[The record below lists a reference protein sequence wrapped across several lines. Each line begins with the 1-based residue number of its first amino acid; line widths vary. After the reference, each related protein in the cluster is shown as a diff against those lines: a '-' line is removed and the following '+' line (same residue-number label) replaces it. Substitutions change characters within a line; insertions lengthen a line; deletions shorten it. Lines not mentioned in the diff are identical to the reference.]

1 MRRLGGRKVARRS
14 VPDKSVFATSVPTY
28 KVTFHTNGSAPKTEE
43 HYVDPA
49 SGSRNNAVPLDT
61 APEMS
66 VDVPP
71 DGPFFPFLDTS
82 EEASG
87 AIPAYE
93 TTTPCDE
100 KGETKTRQSVNHMN
114 ELKAQEAVFLRILLS
129 LHYSSQLL
137 TPCRCGTDKH
147 VRKVGCS
154 DCMQPELLCRQ
165 CWVNKHRTMPTHW
178 ALVWNATECFF
189 EKYDFCRVMKNSS
202 IGLGHYGAQC
212 PDADLAHTF
221 TLVDRNGIH
230 ATALTFCRCK
240 TSDGQRGAP
249 EFQQLL
255 QAGIFPGS
263 VTNPKMGY
271 TLGLLEYYRQMR
283 SQGKGSAYNFVRV
296 LQRMADPFFSG
307 SVPTDRPY
315 PNRPL
320 GHLGLQCAACPERGV
335 NMPLLVNVPRY
346 LLHLISQF
354 NTLDGNFKANLF
366 FKRDDGSDIALTDG
380 KMYFPRQ
387 AEFEAIA
394 RTYVI
399 PEEDKEVPCKAHIGA
414 IRHQGQV
421 KYGNTALS
429 GVIAS
434 ACDHTVV
441 GSFVDMIKGEAFAL
455 GTYAQREHAR
465 HTNSPPHGPATATPT
480 VFSYDS
486 WCSFVINMVKRA
498 IALFPETWL
507 HTLLAMAEGQI
518 PADHIN
524 GHGVDCQ
531 ALWQAVYFAC
541 RGHFHGETAEMLW
554 AFLNPLGSSTR
565 QMTGAARHDIINF
578 VIDAWNTLKVLRQAE
593 LLAEE
598 QLDALCLFE
607 LHMAVV
613 EDLSRQ
619 HATEVVGWSRLSR
632 RTTKSAG
639 GTLRSVYQH
648 ESTKGTPF
656 NVDVYSKLIGPVL
669 TIENVLASMLA
680 EEEQKSTREDGHKAR
695 TPVAKWIHDGMS
707 IERQQVLIIALLKN
721 HHIPRE
727 SAWYL
732 PALDIDEPELT
743 AIQLRSYRM
752 KHGQRA
758 ATGLDTNDEDTQLR
772 EAEIQLRCS
781 EANSG
786 ILAVQAASLALSAV
800 NKARDL
806 DYRGQ
811 MGITRSQLE
820 RPEGAPDED
829 VRNHHCPGHA
839 EEGDTPTS
847 RKGGLALIRWDG
859 LVPAER
865 DHDIAR
871 SRGSNIVTTK
881 RGACRRRR
889 TEATRWY
896 SDPEAFRFYQV
907 CAGTQTS
914 QGHRSRRLLR
924 WSRRLPRPRT
934 ATVAWT
940 CRHPAKQKQKQ
951 AKKQRGKK
959 KEKTDGWIWLESL
972 TRGRNLGA
980 DKMAEYKTESDRVQW
995 FRAEAEMYRWLEQYE
1010 HKHAEL
1016 MRVIERFR
1024 RDGEVWTGLGDRE
1037 EERNSGPNGAATFA
1051 RMQTAMYNRLEHTA
1065 KVIFKSAESGAH
1077 HDWVSATTFDELVI
1091 KIYGWRDVVF
1101 KWMDDMS
1108 IQGFLV
1114 AAVSYVIQSETLYV
1128 RWVTC
1133 VCPPCLKTALA
1144 AWSCWSSWHS
1154 HRACTHLSLAGLELE
1169 YSILSEDE
1177 ARKDGG
1183 KKKRK
1188 RLARGRSTRTASL
1201 PRPSPSVYLLPLP
1214 CTSLRCPRLP
1224 AMLVPHLSRP
1234 SHYLPSPHRSA
1245 PLSLPLVVPPHTASF
1260 REKDRTQLHPS
1271 IASRTISPK
1280 ALSLMSPADLANQAD
1295 EERDQAGGGG
1305 SARALDPGEAR
1316 RAACETHAQGAR
1328 ERRVRGGGVT
1338 RGAGTGTGGGEVC
1351 VGASSTA
1358 TDEGA
1363 HDERVCPAR
1372 VASHASPA
1380 RADGR
1385 RAAGSASAES
1395 GFLSARA
1402 IRPILILLPPH
1413 SPTSLAPT
1421 QLHPTSVGCLKPWW
1435 LHLAPLL
1442 VHQQLQLSLCSK
1454 AVLAA
1459 FSSFPPSLGSEGE
1472 GSDYIVARCNNQDV
1486 DAYRRGEMTGRKL
1499 LSCCVLKVGH
1509 SSRMETHQTEYRG
1522 CDEDATQTHVW
1533 ICHYIVQRRCYAER
1547 FLHLLAFR
1555 EGGVRDVRR
1564 CPCGVFHR
1572 EYFNFPSIGGL
1583 ANLESMLVKVL
1594 HAMREGV
1601 HRIYQSNKNL
1611 KSRSENFKT
1620 CATSSPVG
1628 LEVVEREL

>member
-1 MRRLGGRKVARRS
+1 
-14 VPDKSVFATSVPTY
+14 
-28 KVTFHTNGSAPKTEE
+28 
-43 HYVDPA
+43 
-49 SGSRNNAVPLDT
+49 
-61 APEMS
+61 MS

-71 DGPFFPFLDTS
+71 DGPFLPFLDTS

-100 KGETKTRQSVNHMN
+100 KGETKTQQSVNHMN

-178 ALVWNATECFF
+178 ALVWNATERFF
-189 EKYDFCRVMKNSS
+189 KKYDFCRVMKNSS

-255 QAGIFPGS
+255 QAGVFPGS
-263 VTNPKMGY
+263 VTNPKTGY

-283 SQGKGSAYNFVRV
+283 SQGKGSAYNFA
-296 LQRMADPFFSG
+296 ADYIYMITHILHACNTDIYANFLVITRYHQHLDIIMRRRHAHGVDDPLPG
-307 SVPTDRPY
+307 ETDRLY

-387 AEFEAIA
+387 AEFEVIA

-434 ACDHTVV
+434 ACDHTVA

-455 GTYAQREHAR
+455 GTD
-465 HTNSPPHGPATATPT
+465 TNCFQLRQLVFVRDQHGQAG
-480 VFSYDS
+480 D
-486 WCSFVINMVKRA
+486 RA
-498 IALFPETWL
+498 FPEETWL

-578 VIDAWNTLKVLRQAE
+578 VIDTWNTLKVLRQAE

-598 QLDALCLFE
+598 RLDALRLFE

-648 ESTKGTPF
+648 ESTK
-656 NVDVYSKLIGPVL
+656 VL

-680 EEEQKSTREDGHKAR
+680 EEEQKSTHEDGHKAR

-721 HHIPRE
+721 HREHPLQETWATITKLRDTLNVNLKTFRE
-727 SAWYL
+727 SQRGIYPRL
-732 PALDIDEPELT
+732 KLSALDVDEPELT
-743 AIQLRSYRM
+743 AIQLPSYRM

-786 ILAVQAASLALSAV
+786 ILAVRVASLALSAV

-811 MGITRSQLE
+811 TGITCSQ
-820 RPEGAPDED
+820 
-829 VRNHHCPGHA
+829 RNVQKAHLMKMFEITMYNRARDALVHLDYMAKDA
-839 EEGDTPTS
+839 EEPYAPLSVRDTRRKETHLHRTKGDS
-847 RKGGLALIRWDG
+847 RLFDG
-859 LVPAER
+859 TAWYLQSGTT
-865 DHDIAR
+865 I
-871 SRGSNIVTTK
+871 SRAAVAPILSPPNGEHADDDEP
-881 RGACRRRR
+881 RLL
-889 TEATRWY
+889 
-896 SDPEAFRFYQV
+896 
-907 CAGTQTS
+907 AGTQTLK
-914 QGHRSRRLLR
+914 RSGFTKSARAPKRLKDIAPDDVEVE
-924 WSRRLPRPRT
+924 SPPSE
-934 ATVAWT
+934 AEDSDSGVDMS
-940 CRHPAKQKQKQ
+940 PSAKQKQKQ

-995 FRAEAEMYRWLEQYE
+995 FRAEAEMYTRSC
-1010 HKHAEL
+1010 
-1016 MRVIERFR
+1016 RF
-1024 RDGEVWTGLGDRE
+1024 L
-1037 EERNSGPNGAATFA
+1037 PNG
-1051 RMQTAMYNRLEHTA
+1051 L
-1065 KVIFKSAESGAH
+1065 
-1077 HDWVSATTFDELVI
+1077 
-1091 KIYGWRDVVF
+1091 DV
-1101 KWMDDMS
+1101 
-1108 IQGFLV
+1108 
-1114 AAVSYVIQSETLYV
+1114 A
-1128 RWVTC
+1128 
-1133 VCPPCLKTALA
+1133 
-1144 AWSCWSSWHS
+1144 
-1154 HRACTHLSLAGLELE
+1154 
-1169 YSILSEDE
+1169 
-1177 ARKDGG
+1177 
-1183 KKKRK
+1183 
-1188 RLARGRSTRTASL
+1188 
-1201 PRPSPSVYLLPLP
+1201 
-1214 CTSLRCPRLP
+1214 
-1224 AMLVPHLSRP
+1224 SRP
-1234 SHYLPSPHRSA
+1234 
-1245 PLSLPLVVPPHTASF
+1245 VV
-1260 REKDRTQLHPS
+1260 
-1271 IASRTISPK
+1271 
-1280 ALSLMSPADLANQAD
+1280 
-1295 EERDQAGGGG
+1295 
-1305 SARALDPGEAR
+1305 
-1316 RAACETHAQGAR
+1316 
-1328 ERRVRGGGVT
+1328 
-1338 RGAGTGTGGGEVC
+1338 
-1351 VGASSTA
+1351 
-1358 TDEGA
+1358 
-1363 HDERVCPAR
+1363 
-1372 VASHASPA
+1372 
-1380 RADGR
+1380 
-1385 RAAGSASAES
+1385 
-1395 GFLSARA
+1395 
-1402 IRPILILLPPH
+1402 
-1413 SPTSLAPT
+1413 
-1421 QLHPTSVGCLKPWW
+1421 
-1435 LHLAPLL
+1435 
-1442 VHQQLQLSLCSK
+1442 
-1454 AVLAA
+1454 
-1459 FSSFPPSLGSEGE
+1459 
-1472 GSDYIVARCNNQDV
+1472 
-1486 DAYRRGEMTGRKL
+1486 
-1499 LSCCVLKVGH
+1499 
-1509 SSRMETHQTEYRG
+1509 
-1522 CDEDATQTHVW
+1522 
-1533 ICHYIVQRRCYAER
+1533 
-1547 FLHLLAFR
+1547 
-1555 EGGVRDVRR
+1555 
-1564 CPCGVFHR
+1564 
-1572 EYFNFPSIGGL
+1572 
-1583 ANLESMLVKVL
+1583 
-1594 HAMREGV
+1594 
-1601 HRIYQSNKNL
+1601 
-1611 KSRSENFKT
+1611 
-1620 CATSSPVG
+1620 
-1628 LEVVEREL
+1628 